1 MFDFFIERGKEKF
14 NEEALEYRLANAEA
28 SALITDM
35 SQLPKVLAVRDRLP
49 HLKTVIVI
57 GAGRGRRLMPTTADA
72 PKCFAEVAGK
82 RLIDWAV
89 YICEYGKFM
98 LPFPAGQAADLPGPN
113 VSYKRAIL
121 ESVRWRGRA
130 GQAPLARSSVQ
141 ELTSASGNGAAGFEQ
156 PRRERA
162 NLF

>member
-1 MFDFFIERGKEKF
+1 MVGAFENVPE
-14 NEEALEYRLANAEA
+14 
-28 SALITDM
+28 
-35 SQLPKVLAVRDRLP
+35 
-49 HLKTVIVI
+49 
-57 GAGRGRRLMPTTADA
+57 AGRDETQRGLVPARIEAHQ
-72 PKCFAEVAGK
+72 AG
-82 RLIDWAV
+82 IAV
-89 YICEYGKFM
+89 KLERK
-98 LPFPAGQAADLPGPN
+98 LD
-113 VSYKRAIL
+113 KRAIL